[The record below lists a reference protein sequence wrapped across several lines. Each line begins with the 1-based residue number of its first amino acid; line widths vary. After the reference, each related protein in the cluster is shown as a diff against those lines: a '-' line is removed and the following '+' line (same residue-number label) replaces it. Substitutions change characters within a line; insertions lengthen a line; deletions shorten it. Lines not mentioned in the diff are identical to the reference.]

1 MKKMSKVIDDYL
13 SLQNRTYTDLA
24 KEIGVAKSTISNW
37 ISKDKELSIY
47 TFAKIAYVIS
57 KGDKDQQEQ
66 NVISYLETLSDRLN
80 INVKVAFAIAHL
92 NDHIELM
99 KKIYELCKNSDD
111 LEMKRCGNIFE
122 LYLARLNG
130 QNVREVYL
138 KIEKA
143 RTISNKKNYDIEI
156 FCDILSMLILCDIG
170 DFGLIE
176 GYKTRIRNNM
186 ELVTNIYLKNLYN
199 FWVEEL
205 WSYSILRRNQYQ
217 EFHEQNQQL
226 RKHEDLNFFPVMEA
240 LLNIRSGESYMFSD
254 YKRSLYFFQ
263 RATNSLNGAKGS
275 LKYKIA
281 LNDINFIRIVWW
293 KDLDK
298 IDLDNLHPAELALF
312 LIKTGKNAQA
322 IGILEKIRLEKGRLT
337 ALQTCYY
344 GMAKDDILIIKQ
356 SIDMFKANNDFLYGK
371 FAEGIYT
378 AYTEKVR

>member
-176 GYKTRIRNNM
+176 GYRTRVRNNM